1 MAETMIERV
10 ARAICVASGLD
21 PDRPF
26 SSSNYSKETEPQEF
40 AWHEYLPEAR
50 AAINAMREPTESM
63 VENGADSENTLEAMT
78 DLTDAQ
84 SVRNIYHAMIDRA
97 LKD

>member
-1 MAETMIERV
+1 MTETMIERV

-50 AAINAMREPTESM
+50 AAINAMREPTEAMEDAGNSATYIWID
-63 VENGADSENTLEAMT
+63 ETSAD
-78 DLTDAQ
+78 
-84 SVRNIYHAMIDRA
+84 VWPRMIDAA
-97 LKD
+97 LKE

>member
-50 AAINAMREPTESM
+50 AAINAMREPTRAMHEAGLETTGM
-63 VENGADSENTLEAMT
+63 PGNTFR
-78 DLTDAQ
+78 D
-84 SVRNIYHAMIDRA
+84 MIDAA
-97 LKD
+97 LKE

>member
-26 SSSNYSKETEPQEF
+26 SSSNYSKETEPQEC

-50 AAINAMREPTESM
+50 AAIAAMREPTEVMERAAFSNM
-63 VENGADSENTLEAMT
+63 DKNGYPVGNPTSDYS
-78 DLTDAQ
+78 
-84 SVRNIYHAMIDRA
+84 AMIDAA
-97 LKD
+97 LKE